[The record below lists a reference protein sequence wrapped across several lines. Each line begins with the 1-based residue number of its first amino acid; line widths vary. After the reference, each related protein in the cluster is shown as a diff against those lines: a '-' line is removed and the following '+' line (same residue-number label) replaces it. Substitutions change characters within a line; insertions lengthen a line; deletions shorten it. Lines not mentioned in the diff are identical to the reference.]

1 VQKVKP
7 VVVFVAVV
15 VLLSSFFAPKKKDL
29 WQDWATI
36 QQLAQKEKK
45 PLLIDI
51 YTDWCIYCKKM
62 DAKTYKNDS
71 VYSFLKENFY
81 RLKFNAEMKEDFVW
95 NGTTFSYNPR
105 YKTNEFAYHI
115 TKGMLTLPTTVIVP
129 VEGEPFFIPG
139 ELETGEMEA
148 LLKYFTAGIY
158 RSQPYEEYIKAFKAS
173 WK

>member
-1 VQKVKP
+1 LVL
-7 VVVFVAVV
+7 VAVM
-15 VLLSSFFAPKKKDL
+15 LIISSFLSPKKKDL
-29 WQDWATI
+29 WQDWTTI
-36 QQLAQKEKK
+36 QELAQKEKK

-71 VYSFLKENFY
+71 VYNCLKTNFY
-81 RLKFNAEMKEDFVW
+81 RLKFNAEMKDDFVW
-95 NGTTFSYNPR
+95 NGTTFSYNAR
-105 YKTNEFAYHI
+105 YKTNEFAWHI

-139 ELETGEMEA
+139 ELETGEMEC
-148 LLKYFTAGIY
+148 LLKYFTSGAY
-158 RSQPYEEYIKAFKAS
+158 KSQRYEDYLSAFKKS